1 MSHPVDIS
9 ALKIH
14 PILLSHIFR
23 STLPTMLVMFS
34 AGIVAL
40 VAPSAAGSGLP
51 ELKTIFRGVVLKD
64 FLSGKTLVAKA
75 RVE

>member
-1 MSHPVDIS
+1 
-9 ALKIH
+9 
-14 PILLSHIFR
+14 
-23 STLPTMLVMFS
+23 MLVMFS

-75 RVE
+75 ELYEMCQSLI